1 MSTYTVSLIKSEF
14 ITPSIRRSDIQ
25 IRYDE
30 VMARQGEI
38 RVELMNTLNRTW
50 PGFNDQF
57 YYVRCWVF
65 FQSEAHLVQVYELT
79 TWKFND
85 TIPRDL
91 QMSMD
96 VISHVNTG
104 RVEKEIVSP
113 ITIVSKYKVVF
124 FLNFILNTSQSIIYY
139 ELLKLLVAYLAS
151 ICK

>member
-1 MSTYTVSLIKSEF
+1 ML
-14 ITPSIRRSDIQ
+14 
-25 IRYDE
+25 
-30 VMARQGEI
+30 G
-38 RVELMNTLNRTW
+38 
-50 PGFNDQF
+50 
-57 YYVRCWVF
+57 F

-113 ITIVSKYKVVF
+113 ITIVSKYKVFF
-124 FLNFILNTSQSIIYY
+124 FLVFILNTSQSIIYY

>member
-1 MSTYTVSLIKSEF
+1 ML
-14 ITPSIRRSDIQ
+14 
-25 IRYDE
+25 
-30 VMARQGEI
+30 G
-38 RVELMNTLNRTW
+38 
-50 PGFNDQF
+50 
-57 YYVRCWVF
+57 F

-124 FLNFILNTSQSIIYY
+124 FSCFYFKHQSVYNLLWIIETVSGISCLYMQVIFLLIGHKIIRTQCNITTLTWISISQKCNDRHTINSSSCNCDDSDKIIILQVYI
-139 ELLKLLVAYLAS
+139 
-151 ICK
+151 

>member
-1 MSTYTVSLIKSEF
+1 MISFTIL
-14 ITPSIRRSDIQ
+14 
-25 IRYDE
+25 
-30 VMARQGEI
+30 G
-38 RVELMNTLNRTW
+38 
-50 PGFNDQF
+50 
-57 YYVRCWVF
+57 F

-124 FLNFILNTSQSIIYY
+124 FLVFILNTSQSIIYY